1 VYFTPDES
9 RHKGVRCGGVSLL
22 VAKAD
27 RLNSV
32 LLGLTLA
39 SVLNKLYP
47 DEFKM
52 DTIGDF
58 LGNTSAMNI
67 LKAGQ
72 SPAKVLRSD
81 NSNLRKFL
89 ARRQKALI
97 YD

>member
-1 VYFTPDES
+1 M
-9 RHKGVRCGGVSLL
+9 RCGGVSLFITD
-22 VAKAD
+22 AD

-47 DEFKM
+47 NEFEM
-52 DTIGDF
+52 DSIIDF
-58 LGNTSAMNI
+58 LGNASAMNM

-81 NSNLRKFL
+81 NSNLRRFL